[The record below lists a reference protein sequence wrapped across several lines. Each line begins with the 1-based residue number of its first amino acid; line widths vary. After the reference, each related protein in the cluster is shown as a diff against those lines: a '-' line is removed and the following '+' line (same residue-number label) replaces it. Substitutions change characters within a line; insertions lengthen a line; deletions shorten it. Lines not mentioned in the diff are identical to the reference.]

1 MKKSISVLAISMFL
15 MLMGV
20 LSFPPLASRAEIT
33 ESDASEV
40 IKTATGLADYIN
52 GYNDSNANDI
62 ILLGADLDM
71 SGVAVNGTIG
81 TEDNPFTGIFDGNGY
96 SIKNLTLNLANT
108 STEYVEP
115 TEIGLFGA
123 TDGATIM
130 DLELEGNLTI
140 QISNSPDNLK
150 VGTLVGRA
158 ENTTIENCNIKA
170 TQNFQDLENKENLID
185 ENKGIKSINAGGIAG
200 ELIDS
205 TVKNTFYRP
214 ENESAFVLKSIFKRD
229 ARFGGVAGLFENSS
243 AIFVVSSPK
252 FKVTLNESFA
262 GTTYVGGVFGSV
274 SQGNSKV
281 INAIVEPTI
290 NVENSGDKVVYA
302 GAIGGYIFSP
312 APEKNNL
319 SYIYYNSS
327 LLDFGFDSDYVY
339 RNNLTRVD
347 DTIIT
352 HKNESNVLS
361 AKDYFTAKA
370 WSGIYGEW
378 DFSNVFEV
386 LGNDISLQAF
396 GEGFSV
402 TVRTSSS
409 SVDGEIITIL
419 DDDGSQAQNNQ
430 LEISKK
436 YNDTINIKFKFN
448 ENVSELIGQYY
459 SLSGLTLSKDTSQ
472 EIAYFVKN
480 DDVYK
485 LVASK
490 GYERLKMTEENGIYT
505 ITINGIT
512 SNYTGTYQL
521 NVTANNFVGLFEYRL
536 FDKEGDE
543 VQKNNTECVVYNKN
557 GSQNFEFQTNDIT
570 YNSEFTITTR
580 ANPNSIYQ
588 FVGWYFDDDGDYSN
602 DSTPLSTDN
611 DLNFTFGKDD
621 FALTD
626 NFKVYA
632 KYVDNSCE
640 ITFTLDEG
648 VERIII
654 STNEEAITTSGTTIK
669 VRKQS
674 NVKIEIYIKDD
685 HLFDVQ
691 RFTESVNIYKGEC
704 TRVDDGSDP
713 NYYQFNLDT
722 TKLNDESFSNIL
734 NLEFKTEKGDTTNWK
749 LIWIIV
755 GSILGALVIATVII
769 VVVVVVKR
777 RGGGGGKH
785 KSYGNMY
792 Y

>member
-15 MLMGV
+15 MLLGV
-20 LSFPPLASRAEIT
+20 LFFPPLVSRAEIT

-52 GYNDSNANDI
+52 GYNDSHANDI

-108 STEYVEP
+108 STEYAEP
-115 TEIGLFGA
+115 TEIGLFGT

-214 ENESAFVLKSIFKRD
+214 ENESTFVLKSIFKRD

-290 NVENSGDKVVYA
+290 SVENSSDKVVYA

-536 FDKEGDE
+536 FDKKGVE

-722 TKLNDESFSNIL
+722 TKLNDESFSDIL

>member
-1 MKKSISVLAISMFL
+1 MKKVFISLMAIL
-15 MLMGV
+15 I
-20 LSFPPLASRAEIT
+20 A
-33 ESDASEV
+33 
-40 IKTATGLADYIN
+40 TAAQAAI
-52 GYNDSNANDI
+52 APEDI
-62 ILLGADLDM
+62 VTKL
-71 SGVAVNGTIG
+71 
-81 TEDNPFTGIFDGNGY
+81 
-96 SIKNLTLNLANT
+96 SIK
-108 STEYVEP
+108 VP
-115 TEIGLFGA
+115 
-123 TDGATIM
+123 
-130 DLELEGNLTI
+130 GN
-140 QISNSPDNLK
+140 Q
-150 VGTLVGRA
+150 
-158 ENTTIENCNIKA
+158 
-170 TQNFQDLENKENLID
+170 
-185 ENKGIKSINAGGIAG
+185 
-200 ELIDS
+200 
-205 TVKNTFYRP
+205 
-214 ENESAFVLKSIFKRD
+214 
-229 ARFGGVAGLFENSS
+229 SS
-243 AIFVVSSPK
+243 
-252 FKVTLNESFA
+252 
-262 GTTYVGGVFGSV
+262 
-274 SQGNSKV
+274 
-281 INAIVEPTI
+281 
-290 NVENSGDKVVYA
+290 
-302 GAIGGYIFSP
+302 
-312 APEKNNL
+312 
-319 SYIYYNSS
+319 
-327 LLDFGFDSDYVY
+327 
-339 RNNLTRVD
+339 
-347 DTIIT
+347 
-352 HKNESNVLS
+352 
-361 AKDYFTAKA
+361 
-370 WSGIYGEW
+370 
-378 DFSNVFEV
+378 
-386 LGNDISLQAF
+386 
-396 GEGFSV
+396 
-402 TVRTSSS
+402 
-409 SVDGEIITIL
+409 
-419 DDDGSQAQNNQ
+419 
-430 LEISKK
+430 
-436 YNDTINIKFKFN
+436 
-448 ENVSELIGQYY
+448 
-459 SLSGLTLSKDTSQ
+459 
-472 EIAYFVKN
+472 
-480 DDVYK
+480 
-485 LVASK
+485 
-490 GYERLKMTEENGIYT
+490 
-505 ITINGIT
+505 
-512 SNYTGTYQL
+512 
-521 NVTANNFVGLFEYRL
+521 EYRL
-536 FDKEGDE
+536 FDKKGKE

-557 GSQNFEFQTNDIT
+557 GSQNFEYQTNDIT

-588 FVGWYFDDDGDYSN
+588 FMGWYFDDDGDYSN

>member
-20 LSFPPLASRAEIT
+20 LFFPPLASRAEIT

-52 GYNDSNANDI
+52 GYNDSHANDI

-130 DLELEGNLTI
+130 DLELEGNFTI

-150 VGTLVGRA
+150 VVTLVGRA

-419 DDDGSQAQNNQ
+419 DDEGNQAQNNQ

-490 GYERLKMTEENGIYT
+490 GYERLQMTEENGVYT

-536 FDKEGDE
+536 FDKDGDE

-648 VERIII
+648 VERIVI